1 MDWLT
6 IAIIGILLVILLIV
20 LCEKHQMQKE
30 TELFANQVE
39 EALDAILSGR
49 KWKVEEELED
59 SLWGR
64 TGTQLAKAE
73 AVFLRKEEE
82 SLREKEVVKS
92 LISDMS
98 HQTRT
103 PIANMKL
110 YMELLEEEALSEN
123 RSFFLT
129 KMKEQIEKID
139 FLMQNMVKMSRL
151 ETGILQIHQENKRI
165 YETIRRAI
173 ASLVPQAAL
182 KQIDLYVDCD
192 ETICFFHDSKWTEE
206 AIYNILD
213 NALKYTESGGSI
225 HIQTERQAEIF
236 TRFYREPEVHDQPGV
251 GIGLYLA
258 RKIIELQNGYIEVQS
273 EIGNGSCFC
282 LYFPVKNE

>member
-129 KMKEQIEKID
+129 IWLKCRGWKREFFKFIKKIKEYTRPFGVQ
-139 FLMQNMVKMSRL
+139 
-151 ETGILQIHQENKRI
+151 LQAL
-165 YETIRRAI
+165 YRR
-173 ASLVPQAAL
+173 Q
-182 KQIDLYVDCD
+182 
-192 ETICFFHDSKWTEE
+192 
-206 AIYNILD
+206 
-213 NALKYTESGGSI
+213 
-225 HIQTERQAEIF
+225 R
-236 TRFYREPEVHDQPGV
+236 
-251 GIGLYLA
+251 
-258 RKIIELQNGYIEVQS
+258 
-273 EIGNGSCFC
+273 
-282 LYFPVKNE
+282 

>member
-1 MDWLT
+1 
-6 IAIIGILLVILLIV
+6 
-20 LCEKHQMQKE
+20 MQKE
-30 TELFANQVE
+30 AELFASQVE

-49 KWKVEEELED
+49 KWKVKEELED

-73 AVFLRKEEE
+73 AVFLKKAEE
-82 SLREKEVVKS
+82 SLHEKEIVKG

-139 FLMQNMVKMSRL
+139 FLM
-151 ETGILQIHQENKRI
+151 
-165 YETIRRAI
+165 
-173 ASLVPQAAL
+173 
-182 KQIDLYVDCD
+182 
-192 ETICFFHDSKWTEE
+192 
-206 AIYNILD
+206 
-213 NALKYTESGGSI
+213 
-225 HIQTERQAEIF
+225 
-236 TRFYREPEVHDQPGV
+236 
-251 GIGLYLA
+251 
-258 RKIIELQNGYIEVQS
+258 
-273 EIGNGSCFC
+273 
-282 LYFPVKNE
+282 

>member
-6 IAIIGILLVILLIV
+6 IAIRGILLVILLIV
-20 LCEKHQMQKE
+20 LYEKHQMQKE

-64 TGTQLAKAE
+64 IGTQLAKAE

-123 RSFFLT
+123 RSFF
-129 KMKEQIEKID
+129 
-139 FLMQNMVKMSRL
+139 
-151 ETGILQIHQENKRI
+151 
-165 YETIRRAI
+165 
-173 ASLVPQAAL
+173 
-182 KQIDLYVDCD
+182 
-192 ETICFFHDSKWTEE
+192 
-206 AIYNILD
+206 
-213 NALKYTESGGSI
+213 
-225 HIQTERQAEIF
+225 
-236 TRFYREPEVHDQPGV
+236 
-251 GIGLYLA
+251 
-258 RKIIELQNGYIEVQS
+258 
-273 EIGNGSCFC
+273 
-282 LYFPVKNE
+282 

>member
-6 IAIIGILLVILLIV
+6 IAVIGILLVTVTIALW
-20 LCEKHQMQKE
+20 EKHQTQKE
-30 TELFANQVE
+30 AELFASQVE
-39 EALDAILSGR
+39 EALDAILSER

-139 FLMQNMVKMSRL
+139 FLMQNMVHWL
-151 ETGILQIHQENKRI
+151 FVTILIP
-165 YETIRRAI
+165 
-173 ASLVPQAAL
+173 S
-182 KQIDLYVDCD
+182 
-192 ETICFFHDSKWTEE
+192 SK
-206 AIYNILD
+206 
-213 NALKYTESGGSI
+213 
-225 HIQTERQAEIF
+225 
-236 TRFYREPEVHDQPGV
+236 
-251 GIGLYLA
+251 
-258 RKIIELQNGYIEVQS
+258 
-273 EIGNGSCFC
+273 
-282 LYFPVKNE
+282 

>member
-165 YETIRRAI
+165 
-173 ASLVPQAAL
+173 
-182 KQIDLYVDCD
+182 
-192 ETICFFHDSKWTEE
+192 
-206 AIYNILD
+206 
-213 NALKYTESGGSI
+213 
-225 HIQTERQAEIF
+225 
-236 TRFYREPEVHDQPGV
+236 
-251 GIGLYLA
+251 
-258 RKIIELQNGYIEVQS
+258 
-273 EIGNGSCFC
+273 
-282 LYFPVKNE
+282 